1 MYAPILAAYSEVAAL
16 ARQTIM
22 TVSPDQHKILS
33 SAIELFVNTP
43 RGAFVSVLGA
53 EPNLN
58 AVVRVATQRSNDSK
72 ATSVTERHWD
82 PDKPGEVSETR
93 WDRPV
98 DDDSGDTGVS
108 AAAAAAEDDA
118 GATALAAAA
127 GGDAAPSAADPIEPA
142 GYAVLDQ
149 ILGHLQHVLGNEGD
163 DLPSVISPILVVLKN
178 VAQENA
184 VVRRYLKPRVAPRE
198 RDLSRKPEDGHS
210 LRAMLT
216 KQLTSYGNR
225 FPVLAWSHAGVDS
238 VPNFHAAS
246 ASVRRAPGRE
256 RSHARPTSIYA
267 RLVAPAILL
276 ACHAPCSRYLV
287 TRRLNPEADGG
298 RALLRAVQR

>member
-1 MYAPILAAYSEVAAL
+1 MAEARATYAPILAAYSEVAAL

-43 RGAFVSVLGA
+43 RGAFGSVLGA
-53 EPNLN
+53 EPNLD

-72 ATSVTERHWD
+72 ATSITERHWD

-98 DDDSGDTGVS
+98 DDDSDDNRVS
-108 AAAAAAEDDA
+108 AAAAAAEDDTS
-118 GATALAAAA
+118 ATAPAAAAAAA
-127 GGDAAPSAADPIEPA
+127 GGDAAPPAADPVEPA
-142 GYAVLDQ
+142 GYAVLDR
-149 ILGHLQHVLGNEGD
+149 ILGHLQHMLGNGGD
-163 DLPSVISPILVVLKN
+163 GLPSAISPILVVLKN

-198 RDLSRKPEDGHS
+198 RDLSCKPEDGHS

-225 FPVLAWSHAGVDS
+225 FSVLAWSHAGVDL
-238 VPNFHAAS
+238 VPIFRAATASCGAHPGAS
-246 ASVRRAPGRE
+246 A
-256 RSHARPTSIYA
+256 HARVRPRSTLALSPWLFYWLATHLCASI
-267 RLVAPAILL
+267 
-276 ACHAPCSRYLV
+276 
-287 TRRLNPEADGG
+287 G
-298 RALLRAVQR
+298 RAQTQP